1 MDKSDVVW
9 TMVST
14 LLVWLMC
21 LPGLALFY
29 GGLARKQHVLSV
41 MSQTLAVSALVT
53 LLWFLY
59 GYSLAF
65 TPGSGILGGVHHLWM
80 AGLYQPFSAH
90 PLKLMGSIPEILFA
104 LFQATFAAIACS
116 LITGSLAERTRFAAV
131 LCFTTI
137 WFTVGYLPIAH
148 MVWANDGWLH
158 QLGALDFAGGTVVHI
173 SAGSAGLVAAYLV
186 GPRHGYG
193 HRAMPPHS
201 LPLNLTGGALLW
213 IGWFGFNGGS
223 ALAVNEQAVLGLFNT
238 LLAPVAGVLT
248 WLLVERLT
256 HGKASLL
263 GATSGAIAG
272 LVGITPAAGL
282 VAPGAAPVI
291 GALSAWAC
299 FYGATALKRRLGVDD
314 PFDVFGIH
322 GIGGIVGA
330 MLTGV
335 FYSGTL
341 GGPGPSGLWAILRQT
356 GLQAEAVGVSLV
368 WAGAAAA
375 MAGVAVHYLMEMRP
389 SIEDEHQGL
398 DEVDHGEVAYPG
410 SYDWHTSLAVPP
422 ERWVEPEPAGLD
434 HVAPIEAQP
443 HMERSKR

>member
-1 MDKSDVVW
+1 
-9 TMVST
+9 
-14 LLVWLMC
+14 
-21 LPGLALFY
+21 
-29 GGLARKQHVLSV
+29 
-41 MSQTLAVSALVT
+41 
-53 LLWFLY
+53 
-59 GYSLAF
+59 
-65 TPGSGILGGVHHLWM
+65 
-80 AGLYQPFSAH
+80 
-90 PLKLMGSIPEILFA
+90 
-104 LFQATFAAIACS
+104 
-116 LITGSLAERTRFAAV
+116 
-131 LCFTTI
+131 
-137 WFTVGYLPIAH
+137 
-148 MVWANDGWLH
+148 
-158 QLGALDFAGGTVVHI
+158 
-173 SAGSAGLVAAYLV
+173 
-186 GPRHGYG
+186 
-193 HRAMPPHS
+193 
-201 LPLNLTGGALLW
+201 
-213 IGWFGFNGGS
+213 
-223 ALAVNEQAVLGLFNT
+223 VLGLFNT

-422 ERWVEPEPAGLD
+422 ERWVEPEPAGL
-434 HVAPIEAQP
+434 HQVAPIEAQP
-443 HMERSKR
+443 QMERSTR